1 MKKSFSLSKTAL
13 AVASGSFFALSA
25 PAYAENDKALVEIT
39 GQISPTTCVLYMA
52 ESADGDRAKT
62 SKTLDLGNIKSGTN
76 GFGPGKTFGTAKKVV
91 FTLSARS
98 GETTPCRAAT
108 DNARWNVV
116 LGFAPD
122 SVAYTTTGGTF
133 AKNQGKGGTDAW
145 LALSDVTTSTT
156 TPSMLTLKETM
167 GYTGT
172 TVSKTDRRLNQNI
185 TLQAQLAYPGTT
197 AASVGPFV
205 ATIPLLVV
213 YK

>member
-1 MKKSFSLSKTAL
+1 
-13 AVASGSFFALSA
+13 
-25 PAYAENDKALVEIT
+25 
-39 GQISPTTCVLYMA
+39 
-52 ESADGDRAKT
+52 
-62 SKTLDLGNIKSGTN
+62 
-76 GFGPGKTFGTAKKVV
+76 
-91 FTLSARS
+91 
-98 GETTPCRAAT
+98 
-108 DNARWNVV
+108 
-116 LGFAPD
+116 
-122 SVAYTTTGGTF
+122 VAYTTTGGTF
-133 AKNQGKGGTDAW
+133 AKNQGKGTDAW

-185 TLQAQLAYPGTT
+185 TLQAQLAYSGTT

>member
-1 MKKSFSLSKTAL
+1 MKKAFSLSKTAL
-13 AVASGSFFALSA
+13 AVASGSFLALSA
-25 PAYAENDKALVEIT
+25 PAYADNDKALVEIT

-52 ESADGDRAKT
+52 ESADGDRTKT
-62 SKTLDLGNIKSGTN
+62 SKTLDLGNIKSGTS
-76 GFGPGKTFGTAKKVV
+76 GFGPGRTFGTAKKVV
-91 FTLSARS
+91 FSLSARS
-98 GETTPCRAAT
+98 GETTLCRAAT
-108 DNARWNVV
+108 PNAKWNVV

-122 SVAYTTTGGTF
+122 SVAYTQSGGTF
-133 AKNQGKGGTDAW
+133 AKNQGKGTDAW

-156 TPSMLTLKETM
+156 SPSMLTLKETQ

-172 TVSKTDRRLNQNI
+172 TVTKNNRRFDQSI
-185 TLQAQLAYPGTT
+185 TMQAQLAYSGNS